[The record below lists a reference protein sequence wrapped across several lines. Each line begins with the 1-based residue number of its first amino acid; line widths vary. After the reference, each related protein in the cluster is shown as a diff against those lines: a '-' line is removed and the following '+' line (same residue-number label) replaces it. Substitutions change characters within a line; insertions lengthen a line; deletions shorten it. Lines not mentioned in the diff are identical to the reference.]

1 MITFC
6 KLEFFVIKII
16 FSILKLIILLFDHIG
31 VVVCFVVMATAAAG
45 TLPY

>member
-1 MITFC
+1 MSF
-6 KLEFFVIKII
+6 
-16 FSILKLIILLFDHIG
+16 ILKLVILLFDDIG

>member
-1 MITFC
+1 M
-6 KLEFFVIKII
+6 V
-16 FSILKLIILLFDHIG
+16 LLVDHIG